1 MLMRIFKNSLKAVNY
16 YMPNFM
22 YGNYLYKPWFWWVF
36 TVALLFLIYMYIGPF
51 YLEIN
56 YCAGNSDDVEYFR
69 EQLAAAQ
76 EAERLHH
83 KSQNGPLSHSEQH

>member
-1 MLMRIFKNSLKAVNY
+1 
-16 YMPNFM
+16 
-22 YGNYLYKPWFWWVF
+22 
-36 TVALLFLIYMYIGPF
+36 MYIGPF